1 MNDTSLPEGWLET
14 TLGNICIIN
23 PKNKLDDDDTVGF
36 LPMTAV
42 PQTYG
47 DKPDYQ
53 TRTWSD
59 AKKGY
64 THFQENDVL
73 FAKVTPCFE
82 NGKSMIAENCPAG
95 VGSGSSELIVLRTD
109 PSCVLPMLV
118 LNLIRSY
125 EFKQLGAQSMTG
137 AVGLRRVPK
146 SFVEQYPFP
155 LPPIAEQREIARRLD
170 ELLAQV
176 DTLKTRLD
184 AIPAILKR
192 FRQSTLAAATSG
204 KLTEEWRAEHQD
216 VELDLND
223 IEEHRQK
230 EFYGNDYYKGQWKK
244 KKPSNLG
251 KIETEFEPW
260 ASLPGNW
267 EWVAIY
273 TVATIDKFS
282 IVDGPFGSDL
292 KSKDYVDN
300 GEIPVLTISLMYD
313 LSDLSSAKTISRDK
327 FDTIKRSQIRGGD
340 ILLAKIGSTYGLSCL
355 YPETHPV
362 AMIPANMCKVTVDQM
377 FFNREYVRYWL
388 KSSVFKFYLDK
399 IVSFS
404 AQPAYN
410 VGNFKKLPIP
420 LPPLEEQTEIVRRV
434 EELFAFADQVEQR
447 VNDAL
452 ARVNHLTQSILAKAF
467 RGELTESWRANNPDL
482 ITGENSAEA
491 LLQRIKSERAKL
503 NPKKKTRKNG
513 G

>member
-155 LPPIAEQREIARRLD
+155 LPPIA
-170 ELLAQV
+170 
-176 DTLKTRLD
+176 
-184 AIPAILKR
+184 
-192 FRQSTLAAATSG
+192 
-204 KLTEEWRAEHQD
+204 
-216 VELDLND
+216 
-223 IEEHRQK
+223 
-230 EFYGNDYYKGQWKK
+230 
-244 KKPSNLG
+244 
-251 KIETEFEPW
+251 
-260 ASLPGNW
+260 
-267 EWVAIY
+267 
-273 TVATIDKFS
+273 
-282 IVDGPFGSDL
+282 
-292 KSKDYVDN
+292 
-300 GEIPVLTISLMYD
+300 
-313 LSDLSSAKTISRDK
+313 
-327 FDTIKRSQIRGGD
+327 
-340 ILLAKIGSTYGLSCL
+340 
-355 YPETHPV
+355 
-362 AMIPANMCKVTVDQM
+362 
-377 FFNREYVRYWL
+377 
-388 KSSVFKFYLDK
+388 
-399 IVSFS
+399 
-404 AQPAYN
+404 
-410 VGNFKKLPIP
+410 
-420 LPPLEEQTEIVRRV
+420 
-434 EELFAFADQVEQR
+434 
-447 VNDAL
+447 
-452 ARVNHLTQSILAKAF
+452 
-467 RGELTESWRANNPDL
+467 
-482 ITGENSAEA
+482 
-491 LLQRIKSERAKL
+491 
-503 NPKKKTRKNG
+503 
-513 G
+513 